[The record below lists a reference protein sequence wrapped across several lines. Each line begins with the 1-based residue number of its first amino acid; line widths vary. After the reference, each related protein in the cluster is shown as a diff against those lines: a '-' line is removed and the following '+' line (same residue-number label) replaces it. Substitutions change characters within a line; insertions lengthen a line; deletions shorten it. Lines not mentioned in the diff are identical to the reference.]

1 MVPRSALAALTLIGI
16 TGTAVLPHE
25 TMAQTNPAGAQKGF
39 TDQELER
46 MSQERLRDMPKRD
59 WGPPVPQS
67 AVPHGPKLSPLP
79 EPATCL
85 STTSEDEPILASP
98 NFDAKRI
105 GIAPGRIAATG
116 VHRGAFT
123 KVLYT
128 GTRRGWIPTSHL
140 VPFRATGGGSA
151 TLCAVSGVAPD
162 GMIAY
167 HVD

>member
-1 MVPRSALAALTLIGI
+1 MLAVVGTSLAA
-16 TGTAVLPHE
+16 
-25 TMAQTNPAGAQKGF
+25 AQASSQTSTPVAQSGF

-67 AVPHGPKLSPLP
+67 AVPRGPKLSPLP

-98 NFDAKRI
+98 NFEAKRI

-116 VHRGAFT
+116 LHRGAFT

-128 GTRRGWIPTSHL
+128 GTRTGWVATAHL
-140 VPFRATGGGSA
+140 VPFHATGGGSA
-151 TLCAVSGVAPD
+151 TLCFVSGVAPH
-162 GMIAY
+162 GMIAS
-167 HVD
+167 HVE

>member
-1 MVPRSALAALTLIGI
+1 MLIAI
-16 TGTAVLPHE
+16 TGLAILPLE
-25 TMAQTNPAGAQKGF
+25 TMAQTGPAGAQKGF

-67 AVPHGPKLSPLP
+67 AVPPGPRLSPLP

-85 STTSEDEPILASP
+85 STTSEDEPIFASP
-98 NFDAKRI
+98 NFDARRI

-116 VHRGAFT
+116 LHRGAFT

-128 GTRRGWIPTSHL
+128 GTRTGWVATAHL
-140 VPFRATGGGSA
+140 VPFHATGGGSA
-151 TLCAVSGVAPD
+151 TLCFVSGVAPN

-167 HVD
+167 HVE

>member
-16 TGTAVLPHE
+16 TGTAVLPHK
-25 TMAQTNPAGAQKGF
+25 TMAQANPAGAQKGF

-67 AVPHGPKLSPLP
+67 AVPPGPRLSPLP

-85 STTSEDEPILASP
+85 STTSADEPILASP
-98 NFDAKRI
+98 DFKAKRI

-116 VHRGAFT
+116 MHRGAFT

-128 GTRRGWIPTSHL
+128 GTRTGWVATAHL
-140 VPFRATGGGSA
+140 VPFHATGGGSA
-151 TLCAVSGVAPD
+151 TLCLVSGVAPN